1 MERQEQTDGETRAN
15 RWKNKRE
22 QGQTDRKTRAKK
34 IDRQGQKDG
43 KTRAKGCKN
52 KGITIKD
59 KRKNIE
65 RIGGPY
71 LLIEGGKR
79 WKDARWNDASQK
91 KERQRKRWKK
101 IARQTD
107 RHTERQILRS
117 RGEKPTFVVVK
128 RADGDSR
135 FSVVN
140 QDSIISGHVP
150 FVLFVV
156 VERIRPSTP

>member
-43 KTRAKGCKN
+43 KTRAKGCKD

-65 RIGGPY
+65 RIGALSC
-71 LLIEGGKR
+71 LLRAGKDGKMGKR
-79 WKDARWNDASQK
+79 
-91 KERQRKRWKK
+91 
-101 IARQTD
+101 I
-107 RHTERQILRS
+107 
-117 RGEKPTFVVVK
+117 
-128 RADGDSR
+128 
-135 FSVVN
+135 VVN
-140 QDSIISGHVP
+140 LG
-150 FVLFVV
+150 
-156 VERIRPSTP
+156 